1 MLIEDNGHKKILLDW
16 WNNVY
21 KTNISDDH
29 LDDTKDSDRMFDNFL
44 HSCIKDKTFEY
55 SDDILLSLKTTDGVT
70 FYYSKDGKVKIDPA
84 SNILRKKF
92 NHHVKKHSI
101 IITNYSVPMGLIGD
115 VLTNHDKIFLRFEIV
130 QSILTGCK
138 FNCLDSSLLFPS
150 NVPTCYLT
158 KDFLNLITSTKGK
171 LMFLRYSSFLLNYFE
186 NSSILMQE
194 ESIKSDVAVSEY
206 GRWYWKGQINFQ
218 RDKSLRTKLIRSVKE
233 DGDKYVS
240 VDFISAS
247 PSMLASLAKSKT
259 LKMLVKDRIIHNE
272 DKKYSDG
279 IKQILNIFVHGNLDS
294 EFFISAYS
302 HKIDFDYISKI
313 GGFDISDILHSLQGE
328 FFGYNNTVITKYKM
342 HLSYNELRRRI
353 VNPIAIIQT
362 DEEVIKRHRV
372 YLQGHIHDNIILLTW
387 YAFSKM
393 GVLPL
398 YTVHDSVSFRISKDQ
413 DYSLFIDTLK
423 AAVKKIKLPYR
434 IEEY

>member
-1 MLIEDNGHKKILLDW
+1 MLIKDGQKRILLDW
-16 WNNVY
+16 WNSVLQ
-21 KTNISDDH
+21 TNISEGS
-29 LDDTKDSDRMFDNFL
+29 LDDTQDSDMVFDSFL
-44 HSCIKDKTFEY
+44 HNCIKEKTFDY
-55 SDDILLSLKTTDGVT
+55 SGDILLCLKTSDGLT
-70 FYYSKDGKVKIDPA
+70 FYYSKNGRVKIDKA

-92 NHHVKKHSI
+92 NRYVREHSI

-115 VLTNHDKIFLRFEIV
+115 ILTNHDKIFLRYEIV

-138 FNCLDSSLLFPS
+138 FNYLNEYLIFPS
-150 NVPTCYLT
+150 NDPTCYLT
-158 KDFLNLITSTKGK
+158 KYFLNLITANKGTM
-171 LMFLRYSSFLLNYFE
+171 MFLRYSSFLLNHFE
-186 NSSILMQE
+186 NSSIMMQE

-218 RDKSLRTKLIRSVKE
+218 RDKSLRTKLIYSVKE
-233 DGDKYVS
+233 DGDRYVS
-240 VDFISAS
+240 ADFISAS

-259 LKMLVKDRIIHNE
+259 LKMLVKSRVIHSE

-279 IKQILNIFVHGNLDS
+279 TKLILNIFVHGNLDPES
-294 EFFISAYS
+294 FISAYS
-302 HKIDFDYISKI
+302 HKIDFGYISKI
-313 GGFDISDILHSLQGE
+313 GRFDISDVLHSLQGE

-362 DEEVIKRHRV
+362 DEEVVKRHRV

-387 YAFSKM
+387 YAFIKT

-413 DYSLFIDTLK
+413 DYPLFIETLK